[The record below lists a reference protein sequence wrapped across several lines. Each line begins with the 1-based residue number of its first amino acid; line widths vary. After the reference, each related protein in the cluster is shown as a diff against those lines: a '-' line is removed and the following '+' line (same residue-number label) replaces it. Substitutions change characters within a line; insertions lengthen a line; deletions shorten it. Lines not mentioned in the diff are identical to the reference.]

1 MDPLWILIAFAFG
14 FLAQQLRLPP
24 LVGFLGAGFALH
36 ALGAEGGSLLQQLA
50 DLGVTLLLFT
60 IGLKLRPRSLL
71 AVEVWGS
78 ATVHMMLSAL
88 LVAGLL
94 MLLSISGLGLFSI
107 IDWRAAAVIGF
118 ALSFSS
124 TVFAIK
130 ILEERAELKSR
141 HGQAAIGILIIQDI
155 FAVIFLTLAT
165 DKTPSLWAL
174 ALLALPLIRPLLNQ
188 LLVRSGHGEVQ
199 VLYGLV
205 VAVSASALF
214 ELVGMKGDL
223 GALIIGV
230 LMGQHPKSA
239 ELARSL
245 LSFKDLLLLG
255 FFLSIGINALPGWS
269 DLAIAVVLVLLLLPI
284 KTVLYHAL
292 LAGFRLRA
300 RTAFLSALSLAN
312 YSEFGLIVGAVGVS
326 AGWIGSQWLMI
337 IALSLAL
344 SFVFAS
350 IFNTNAHNL
359 YAALETRLHPFQTRD
374 LRPED
379 QPVDLRGAEVLIMG
393 MGRVGLGA
401 YDAMREVY
409 ADRVCGI
416 DSDPLQVSRHQQT
429 GRNVVLGDAE
439 DADFWDG
446 VNSSA
451 LRLVMLAMPTLGDML
466 QTVTRLRAVG
476 YQGPIAAVAK
486 HEDELHQL
494 EAVGVRAA
502 FNYYAEAGTGFA
514 SHVLQKLPMENEAE
528 RLALAD
534 PEQQLPESLLP
545 DTVIVSSKPS

>member
-1 MDPLWILIAFAFG
+1 MDPLWILVAFG
-14 FLAQQLRLPP
+14 MGFIAQQLRLPP

-36 ALGAEGGSLLQQLA
+36 ALGAEGGPLLQQLA

-71 AVEVWGS
+71 ATEVWGS
-78 ATVHMMLSAL
+78 ASAHMLISVL

-94 MLLSISGLGLFSI
+94 ISLGMVGLGSFAML
-107 IDWRAAAVIGF
+107 DWRAAAVIGF

-141 HGQAAIGILIIQDI
+141 HGQIAIGILIIQDI
-155 FAVIFLTLAT
+155 FAVVFLTLAT
-165 DKTPSLWAL
+165 DKTPSLWAF
-174 ALLALPLIRPLLNQ
+174 ALLALPLIRPLLNA

-214 ELVGMKGDL
+214 EQLGMKGDL

-230 LMGQHPKSA
+230 LLSNHPKSA

-255 FFLSIGINALPGWS
+255 FFLSIGINALPSWT
-269 DLAIAVVLVLLLLPI
+269 DLAVAAALMLLLPL
-284 KTVLYHAL
+284 KTVLFHAL

-312 YSEFGLIVGAVGVS
+312 YSEFGLIVAAVGVS
-326 AGWIGSQWLMI
+326 AGWIGPQWLMI
-337 IALSLAL
+337 MALSLAI
-344 SFVFAS
+344 SFVFAAML
-350 IFNTNAHNL
+350 NTNAHNL
-359 YAALETRLHPFQTRD
+359 YASVETY
-374 LRPED
+374 LRPYQARSLRAGDE
-379 QPVDLRGAEVLIMG
+379 PVDLRGAEILVMG
-393 MGRVGLGA
+393 MGRVGSGA
-401 YDAMREVY
+401 YCAMREVY

-416 DSDPLQVSRHQQT
+416 DSDALQVTRHQQA
-429 GRNVVLGDAE
+429 GRNVILGDAE
-439 DADFWDG
+439 DADFWEG
-446 VNSSA
+446 VDA
-451 LRLVMLAMPTLGDML
+451 ARLRLVMLAMPTLGDML
-466 QTVTRLRAVG
+466 QTVTRLRVIG

-486 HEDELHQL
+486 HEDERSQL
-494 EAVGVRAA
+494 EAIGVRAA
-502 FNYYAEAGTGFA
+502 FNFYAEAGAGFA
-514 SHVLQKLPMENEAE
+514 AHVLQKLPLENDAE
-528 RLALAD
+528 RMAAEVPVHKMSENVVSNKVML
-534 PEQQLPESLLP
+534 ES
-545 DTVIVSSKPS
+545 